1 MIVERH
7 AKVSLIRMDWTAI
20 DKSLKPNNYVF
31 KFQETLLLLTET
43 KVKHNLLSTSVK
55 QLSTFVRGISKDL
68 TAVINSIKY
77 NVSNGI
83 TEGVRE

>member
-31 KFQETLLLLTET
+31 KFQETKQAFLSLLEKGKFYRPMELRTRLYIE
-43 KVKHNLLSTSVK
+43 KGL
-55 QLSTFVRGISKDL
+55 
-68 TAVINSIKY
+68 
-77 NVSNGI
+77 
-83 TEGVRE
+83 RES